1 MCVCVCVC
9 VRACVRACVR
19 VCVCVRACVCVF
31 VCVWVCVY
39 ECVYECVSVCVLSK
53 MRAQYVT
60 VANLYLT
67 QYTIGSQYN
76 CLSSGSDGEKQDL
89 KYNAYYIKTGIRW
102 SLDKS
107 ILAMLLRNYLH
118 LSRRLLIRATYTA
131 LTIDNDKCVGF
142 D

>member
-9 VRACVRACVR
+9 VRACVCVCACA
-19 VCVCVRACVCVF
+19 CVRACVCVC
-31 VCVWVCVY
+31 VCVGVGVCMSVC
-39 ECVYECVSVCVLSK
+39 ECVCVLSK

-89 KYNAYYIKTGIRW
+89 KYHAYYTKTGIRW